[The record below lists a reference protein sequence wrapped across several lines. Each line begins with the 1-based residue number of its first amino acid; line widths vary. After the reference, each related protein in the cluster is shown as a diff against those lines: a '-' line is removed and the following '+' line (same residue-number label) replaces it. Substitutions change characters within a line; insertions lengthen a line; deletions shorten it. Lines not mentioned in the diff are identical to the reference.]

1 MEIILINPEGK
12 GSYQGD
18 VRERKS
24 QYMFPYSLVFLQ
36 NYLAKKGVHAHL
48 FDLFDQEEKELL
60 DFCRGLDRPLV
71 GITSQTYN
79 RYDAVAVARDVKN
92 ACPSAIVVVGGKHF
106 SYCAPECLE
115 DVPHIDIV
123 VRGEG
128 EVTVHDLATTLERGG
143 SLAQVP
149 GITFRSGGEVVH
161 NPPRRP
167 EMDVEQ
173 FALDYSLLPTD
184 KFAKGVYLR
193 NYQNEEIVSLP
204 LHFGR
209 GCAQKCVFCS
219 FGLTP
224 YRVRKLDKVIADI
237 IQLKERFDRHYF
249 SFIDPSFCERTVF
262 VEAFCKRLIEDKVD
276 IKWYCEARA
285 DTPLHLL
292 DLMARAGCIS
302 LDFAVETGSQR
313 ILETIRK
320 RIKLDQVQ
328 EFAAECKKLG
338 IRTLAFWML
347 SHPDE
352 REEDAQ
358 QTLKLAEKLAPYTNY
373 VTFNVAQVL
382 PGTELETIA
391 KARGVLPAGF
401 RWCDGRVL
409 NEHED
414 LGPKYNP
421 LYLEHLSVDYIRKFR
436 NEFEALTAERFTTGA
451 DLWRMVKKGLRNIPQ
466 QPLSVTLQDVGRF
479 GSRLYHKAA
488 AACGIHTRHGG
499 N

>member
-1 MEIILINPEGK
+1 VEIILVNPEGK

-18 VRERKS
+18 IRERKS
-24 QYMFPYSLVFLQ
+24 QYMYPYSLVFLQ
-36 NYLAKKGVHAHL
+36 NFLAKKGLKSHL
-48 FDLFDQEEKELL
+48 VDLFEQEERELL
-60 DFCRGLDRPLV
+60 DLCRASDRPLV
-71 GITSQTYN
+71 GITSQSYN
-79 RYDAVAVARDVKN
+79 RYDAVAAARDVKKVSPN
-92 ACPSAIVVVGGKHF
+92 AIMVVGGKHF
-106 SYCAPECLE
+106 SYCAAECLE
-115 DVPHIDIV
+115 DVPEIDIV

-128 EVTVHDLATTLERGG
+128 EVTLHDLATTLEQGG
-143 SLAQVP
+143 DLAQVA
-149 GITFRSGGEVVH
+149 GITFRSGGRVVH

-173 FALDYSLLPTD
+173 FALDYNLLPTE

-224 YRVRKLDKVIADI
+224 YRVRKLDKVVADI
-237 IQLKERFDRHYF
+237 VHLKERFNRQYF
-249 SFIDPSFCERTVF
+249 SFIDPSFCERTAF
-262 VEAFCKRLIEDKVD
+262 VEAFCKRLIEEKVGV
-276 IKWYCEARA
+276 KWYCEARA
-285 DTPLHLL
+285 DTPLRLL
-292 DLMARAGCIS
+292 DLMAQAGCIS

-313 ILETIRK
+313 ILEAIRK
-320 RIKLDQVQ
+320 RINLSQVL

-338 IRTLAFWML
+338 IRTLSFWML

-352 REEDAQ
+352 REEDAL

-373 VTFNVAQVL
+373 VTFNVSQVL

-391 KARGVLPAGF
+391 KTRGVLPADF

-421 LYLEHLSVDYIRKFR
+421 LYLEHLSLDFIRKFR
-436 NEFEALTAERFTTGA
+436 GEFEALTAERFTTGA

-466 QPLSVTLQDVGRF
+466 QPLSVTLHEVGRF
-479 GSRLYHKAA
+479 GSKLYHKAA
-488 AACGIHTRHGG
+488 AACGVQTRH
-499 N
+499 

>member
-18 VRERKS
+18 VREKKS

-36 NYLAKKGVHAHL
+36 NYLAKKGLRVHL
-48 FDLFDQEEKELL
+48 FDLFDQPEKELL
-60 DFCRGLDRPLV
+60 DFCRGLERPLV

-79 RYDAVAVARDVKN
+79 RYDAVAAARDVKKV
-92 ACPSAIVVVGGKHF
+92 CPSAIVVVGGKHF
-106 SYCAPECLE
+106 SYCAPGCLE
-115 DVPHIDIV
+115 DVPEIDIV

-128 EVTVHDLATTLERGG
+128 EVTLYDLATTLERGG
-143 SLAQVP
+143 SLAQVS
-149 GITFRSGGEVVH
+149 GITFRSGGEIVH

-173 FALDYSLLPTD
+173 FALDYNLLPTE

-219 FGLTP
+219 FGLIP
-224 YRVRKLDKVIADI
+224 YRVRKLDKVVADI
-237 IQLKERFDRHYF
+237 VHLKERFNRRYF
-249 SFIDPSFCERTVF
+249 SFIDPSFCERTAF
-262 VEAFCKRLIEDKVD
+262 VEAFCKRLIEERID

-285 DTPLHLL
+285 DTPLRLL

-302 LDFAVETGSQR
+302 LDFAVETGSPR
-313 ILETIRK
+313 ILEVIRK
-320 RIKLDQVQ
+320 RINLGQVQ

-352 REEDAQ
+352 KEEDAR
-358 QTLKLAEKLAPYTNY
+358 QTLKLAERLAPYTNY

-382 PGTELETIA
+382 PGTELEAIA
-391 KARGVLPAGF
+391 KTRGVLPAGF
-401 RWCDGRVL
+401 RWCDGRIL

-436 NEFEALTAERFTTGA
+436 DEFEKLTAERFTTRA
-451 DLWRMVKKGLRNIPQ
+451 DLWRMMKKGLRNIPQ

-479 GSRLYHKAA
+479 GSRVGRKIVAECSRRLRPGA
-488 AACGIHTRHGG
+488 